1 MRIARFT
8 CFGLPIFFA
17 ALCIS
22 SATYGDDAAVA
33 EKEPAT
39 AAAEETKA
47 ADDAAKKAESAEPA
61 SATAET
67 EKTGQ
72 ADKAKP
78 SDSEKNGHDAKDADK
93 TKSTAKKKRITIGRI
108 VLKNDYPEGTSP
120 EGIFGELQPR
130 LQDVLER
137 LDKAA
142 KDDSLAGVLLELRSP
157 EIGLGKVNELRAAI
171 ARVRKSGKK
180 VYADVQMGLNKDYLI
195 ACACDE
201 VVMPE
206 SGILMITGLRAEVA
220 FFKKLFDKL
229 DIRAEFI
236 QVGDFKGASEP
247 FTRSKMSPEFR
258 KQLESVIEDYYQQMI
273 ETIATDRKLDRSKVK
288 ELIDLGMFT
297 PARAKEAGL
306 IDRVSYEDELAEQ
319 LKKDHGAETLVVD
332 RNYGRKQ
339 VDADFSGFAGFM
351 KLMDAIMGNEP
362 GKKVARGQKIAIV
375 YAVGP
380 IMTGES
386 KSGVF
391 GNETLGSDTIVKA
404 IRTAEKD
411 EKVKAIVLRVDS
423 PGGSALGSD
432 LIWREITRAKK
443 PVVASMGDVAG
454 SGGYYI
460 SMGADKIF
468 AEPGTLTGSI
478 GVVTGKLA
486 LKGFL
491 SKIGITTDVIS
502 RGEVSGSLS
511 PIEPLTEKEREAWL
525 RVSKEIYAQF
535 TTKASQGRK
544 MDPAKLETVAQGK
557 LFSGRMAAQNGLV
570 DKVGTLED
578 AIAEAKSMAGLK
590 PDEKVDLLILPKP
603 KSFFEQ
609 LFENQSVDSRAA
621 AVVPELAAGLQYAQ
635 TLRELFRHPAVTI
648 MPYQVEFK

>member
-525 RVSKEIYAQF
+525 RVSKDIYAQF

-609 LFENQSVDSRAA
+609 LFENQSLDSRAA